1 MKFRNILPASL
12 SGAVLFAG
20 SVGTAQADTGTAAG
34 TTISNTASVSYTV
47 NGTPQTANSS
57 TSTFVVDRK
66 ANFTVTLD
74 QAGNTQVNLNEQ
86 NAYVTFKV
94 TNTTNATQDF
104 ILDPDQTNLSAGVLP
119 GIDNFDVTGMKAYVD
134 SNGNGVYDP
143 GVDTAQYIDELAA
156 DGSATV
162 FLVGNIPNTPGI
174 DLSWVSMHVTIA
186 AGDTPGSKGS
196 ALIATDL
203 NIANA
208 DNTVDIVFADDDSD
222 GVFLGDIARNGQGRA
237 YGALQIGTHNVSLS
251 VSKTARV
258 ISDGV
263 NLINPKALPG
273 AEVEYCFVVHNA
285 TLLTAANDIVL
296 SDTIPANTTYVPGSI
311 SVGGIG
317 VGNACLTNGSTE
329 DDDANDGSEV
339 DGYTASFNAGTKVVT
354 TNIPVVAGGASVAAS
369 FRVKID

>member
-1 MKFRNILPASL
+1 MNYRKILPAVI
-12 SGAVLFAG
+12 SGASLFAG
-20 SVGTAQADTGTAAG
+20 GIGTAHADTGTAAG
-34 TTISNTASVSYTV
+34 TTITNTASVSYTV
-47 NGTPQTANSS
+47 NGTPQSTNSS
-57 TSTFVVDRK
+57 TSSFVVDRK
-66 ANFTVTLD
+66 ANFTVVLD
-74 QAGNTQVNLNEQ
+74 QAGNTQVNLNDQ
-86 NAYVTFKV
+86 NAYVKFKV
-94 TNTTNATQDF
+94 TNTTNGTQDF
-104 ILDPDQTNLSAGVLP
+104 ILDPDQTNLSLGVLP
-119 GIDNFDVTGMKAYVD
+119 GTDNFNITGMKAYVD
-134 SNGNGVYDP
+134 SNANGVYDP
-143 GVDTAQYIDELAA
+143 GVDTAEYIDELAP

-186 AGDTPGSKGS
+186 AGDTPGAKGS

-203 NIANA
+203 NLANA

-222 GVFLGDIARNGQGRA
+222 SAFAGDIQRNGQGRA

-251 VSKTARV
+251 VSKTAHV

-263 NLINPKALPG
+263 NLINPKSLPG

-296 SDTIPANTTYVPGSI
+296 TDTIPANTTYVPGSI
-311 SVGGIG
+311 SVGGLG

-329 DDDANDGSEV
+329 DDDANDAGEV
-339 DGYTASFNAGTKVVT
+339 DGYTASFNTGSKVVT
-354 TNIPVVAGGASVAAS
+354 TNIPTVAGGASVAAS

>member
-12 SGAVLFAG
+12 SGAILFAG

-296 SDTIPANTTYVPGSI
+296 TDTIPANTTYVPGSI